1 MVYKVLITEE
11 IDETLNNIDSYCIE
25 HFKNYDYVIENT
37 DKEKTVKEILYVAS
51 FLSENAGKTPLY
63 SKYLY
68 KYTSSKIPFN
78 FYYSIDETKGIV
90 YLEKM
95 LSFKQKQ

>member
-1 MVYKVLITEE
+1 MVYKVLVTKE
-11 IDETLNNIDSYCIE
+11 IDETLNNIDLYCIE
-25 HFKNYDYVIENT
+25 HFKNYDYAQKVLN
-37 DKEKTVKEILYVAS
+37 EILYVAS